1 MRWDVHGERSVY
13 DSDWLRLVLVDVELP
28 GPDGR
33 RFDHHVIRT
42 PQHAAGVLV
51 HDPERGVL
59 LLWRH
64 RFITD
69 TWGWE
74 MPAGRVEPGEA
85 PIDAAAREVLEETGW
100 RPGPL
105 RPIAGWNVASGI
117 TDHHF
122 DAFIADG
129 ATHVGDP
136 VDAFEAERI
145 AWLTIDELKAA
156 VLSGDMPDG
165 PGLTAFT
172 YALAFGLL

>member
-1 MRWDVHGERSVY
+1 MRWRVHGERSIY
-13 DSDWLRLVLVDVELP
+13 DSEWMDLVLVDVELP
-28 GPDGR
+28 DGH

-42 PQHAAGVLV
+42 PNHAAGTLV
-51 HDPERGVL
+51 HDPDRGVL

-69 TWGWE
+69 AWGWE

-85 PIDAAAREVLEETGW
+85 PIVAAAREVEEETGW

-105 RPIAGWNVASGI
+105 RPLASWNVASGI

-129 ATHVGDP
+129 ATYVGDP

-145 AWLTIDELKAA
+145 EWRTVEEVKAA
-156 VLSGDMPDG
+156 VRAGEMGDG
-165 PGLTAFT
+165 PGVTAVC
-172 YALAFGLL
+172 YALAFDLLG

>member
-1 MRWDVHGERSVY
+1 MHGERTMYES
-13 DSDWLRLVLVDVELP
+13 SWMRLTLADVELP
-28 GPDGR
+28 DGH
-33 RFDHHVIRT
+33 RFEHHVLRT
-42 PQHAAGVLV
+42 PSQAAGAVV

-74 MPAGRVEPGEA
+74 IPAGRIDAGES

-105 RPIAGWNVASGI
+105 RPLASWNVASGI

-122 DAFIADG
+122 DAFLADG
-129 ATHVGDP
+129 AEHVGDP
-136 VDAFEAERI
+136 EDSSEASRVEWVPIDAVRASLQAGEI
-145 AWLTIDELKAA
+145 
-156 VLSGDMPDG
+156 VDG
-165 PGLTAFT
+165 PGFAALA
-172 YALAFGLL
+172 YALAFGYVA

>member
-1 MRWDVHGERSVY
+1 MRWQVHGERSIY
-13 DSDWLRLVLVDVELP
+13 DSDWMHLVLVDVELP
-28 GPDGR
+28 DGH

-42 PQHAAGVLV
+42 PNHAAGTLV

-69 TWGWE
+69 EWGWE
-74 MPAGRVEPGEA
+74 MPAGRVEVGEA
-85 PIDAAAREVLEETGW
+85 PIDAAAREVEEETGW

-105 RPIAGWNVASGI
+105 RPLAGWNVASGI

-122 DAFIADG
+122 DAFLADG

-136 VDAFEAERI
+136 VDAFEAERV
-145 AWLTIDELKAA
+145 AWLPLDEVKDVIRAGA
-156 VLSGDMPDG
+156 MGDG
-165 PGLTAFT
+165 PGLTAIT
-172 YALAFGLL
+172 YALAFDLLG